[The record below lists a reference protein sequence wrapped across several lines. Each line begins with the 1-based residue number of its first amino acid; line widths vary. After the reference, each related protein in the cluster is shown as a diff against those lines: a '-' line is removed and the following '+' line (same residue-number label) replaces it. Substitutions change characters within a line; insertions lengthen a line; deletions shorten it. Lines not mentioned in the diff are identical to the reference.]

1 MIGVDIVDL
10 TDQLLKPRSRREIRF
25 ISHPNDHC
33 PKGTDEETNYWL
45 LWAAKEAIFKAERS
59 DKAFSPRQI
68 EVVYSETE
76 GDRLRYRGKWLN
88 EINGYSVLKKDSIF
102 SVAATANIAAVK
114 WKTFML
120 NTPNQSQE
128 LRDCFQREMGPGYQV
143 LSDAAGLPTI
153 KHDGTTTP
161 ASVSHHHH
169 LGIVAWM
176 ES

>member
-1 MIGVDIVDL
+1 MIGIDIVDL
-10 TDQLLKPRSRREIRF
+10 TDPLLKPRSQREISF
-25 ISHPNDHC
+25 ISHPNDRC
-33 PKGTDEETNYWL
+33 PKGTDDETHYWL

-59 DKAFSPRQI
+59 DQAFSPKEI
-68 EVVYSETE
+68 EVHYVEAID
-76 GDRLRYRGKWLN
+76 DRLHYRGKWLN
-88 EINGYSVLKKDSIF
+88 EINGYSILKKDNII

-120 NTPNQSQE
+120 NTSNQSQE
-128 LRDCFQREMGPGYQV
+128 LRDSFQREMGPGYQV
-143 LSDAAGLPTI
+143 LSDVAGLPTVR
-153 KHDGTTTP
+153 HNGTTTP